1 MMTTTKRQERSETSQ
16 SQAQLAGAWQ
26 QYFAT
31 RDRAAR
37 QTLILHYSPLVNYTV
52 GRMLVGLPPTVE
64 RDDLVGYGTIGLM
77 QALEKYDP
85 SHQTRFETFAMLR
98 IRGAI
103 IDSLRQQDWMPR
115 PLRQQSKQVE
125 RAMAEL
131 ETRLGRSATEAEL
144 AKELGM
150 TQADLRKL
158 LASTNHQLTSLEDCL
173 AGGEGSPLEERLASD
188 EASSPYALCETGERV
203 DQLAQALDRLPERE
217 RLLLSLYYFEELTMK
232 EIAHI
237 LGVSEPRICQLH
249 SQAIK
254 RLRAGMASD
263 RQPLVTAA

>member
-1 MMTTTKRQERSETSQ
+1 MTTTSTRQERDVTTRGETPV
-16 SQAQLAGAWQ
+16 AALWRRYLAD
-26 QYFAT
+26 

-37 QTLILHYSPLVNYTV
+37 QALILHYSPLVNYTV
-52 GRMLVGLPPTVE
+52 GRMLVGLPLTVE
-64 RDDLVGYGTIGLM
+64 RDDLLGYGTIGLI
-77 QALEKYDP
+77 QAMEKYDP
-85 SHQTRFETFAMLR
+85 QHQTKFETFAQLR

-131 ETRLGRSATEAEL
+131 ETRLGRSATEQEL
-144 AKELGM
+144 ARELGM
-150 TQADLRKL
+150 DRADLQKL

-173 AGGEGSPLEERLASD
+173 AGSEGSPIEERLAGD
-188 EASSPYALCETGERV
+188 EARSPYALCESSERIE
-203 DQLAQALDRLPERE
+203 QLALALERLPERE
-217 RLLLSLYYFEELTMK
+217 RLLMSLYYFEELTMK

-237 LGVSEPRICQLH
+237 LGVSEPRVCQLH

-254 RLRAGMASD
+254 RLRVGMA
-263 RQPLVTAA
+263 RQPLATAA